1 MIQKPLCS
9 GPASLA
15 QQDINPGRQQQVN
28 LLIIHV
34 ENPFNFCIYKAMA
47 EKLIADH
54 AVNCRLF
61 TKESS
66 SANRITKVEIK
77 TVDNYECGSSVT
89 TVLLYK
95 VLLKTQPGET
105 WSWFPVDK
113 LFLLVPWFSVIG
125 SFISIFPDAF
135 RMKTPMT

>member
-1 MIQKPLCS
+1 MTVFTDMIQKPLCS
-9 GPASLA
+9 RPASLA

-77 TVDNYECGSSVT
+77 LWIITSVVP
-89 TVLLYK
+89 VL
-95 VLLKTQPGET
+95 QQC
-105 WSWFPVDK
+105 F
-113 LFLLVPWFSVIG
+113 
-125 SFISIFPDAF
+125 FI
-135 RMKTPMT
+135 RYY

>member
-15 QQDINPGRQQQVN
+15 QLDINPGRQQQVN
-28 LLIIHV
+28 LLIIHE
-34 ENPFNFCIYKAMA
+34 ENPFSFCIYKAIV

-61 TKESS
+61 TKQRS

-77 TVDNYECGSSVT
+77 TVDN
-89 TVLLYK
+89 
-95 VLLKTQPGET
+95 
-105 WSWFPVDK
+105 
-113 LFLLVPWFSVIG
+113 
-125 SFISIFPDAF
+125 
-135 RMKTPMT
+135 